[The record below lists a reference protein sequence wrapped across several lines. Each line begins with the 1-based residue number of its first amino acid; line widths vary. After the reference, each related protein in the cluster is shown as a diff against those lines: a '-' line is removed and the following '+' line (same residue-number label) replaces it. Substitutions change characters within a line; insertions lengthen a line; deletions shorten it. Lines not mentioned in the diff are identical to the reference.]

1 MPDLGEIRAFTEP
14 SPGAKR
20 PLRIVASSGPFG
32 MYLVDEAGNTVA
44 ALPVIDQA
52 AIDAAVS
59 KEQARVEIGQTLE
72 KILKEIKDLRTLI
85 EEGLS

>member
-1 MPDLGEIRAFTEP
+1 MPDLGEIKAFTEP
-14 SPGAKR
+14 SPGVRR

-32 MYLVDEAGNTVA
+32 MYLVDEEGNTVA

-59 KEQARVEIGQTLE
+59 KEQARVEIGQKLD
-72 KILKEIKDLRTLI
+72 KILKELRSLKTII